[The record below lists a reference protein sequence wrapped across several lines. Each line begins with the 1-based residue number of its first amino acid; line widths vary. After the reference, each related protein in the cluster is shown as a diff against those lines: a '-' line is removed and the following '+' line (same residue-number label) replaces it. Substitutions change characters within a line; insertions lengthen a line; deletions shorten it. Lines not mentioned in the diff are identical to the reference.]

1 MELDLPPEKEARVRQ
16 FADRTGKNAGQVI
29 EEAVDRLL
37 ADEAAFI
44 ADVQVGRASS
54 RRGDLLEHD
63 EVVRRIE
70 NILSS

>member
-1 MELDLPPEKEARVRQ
+1 VEVDLPPEKEDRVRQ
-16 FADRTGKNAGQVI
+16 FAIRAGKDAGQVI

-37 ADEAAFI
+37 ADEAAVI
-44 ADVQVGRASS
+44 ADVEVGRASS

-70 NILSS
+70 QILNP

>member
-1 MELDLPPEKEARVRQ
+1 MEVDLPPEKEARVRQ
-16 FADRTGKNAGQVI
+16 FAVRTGRDAGQVI

-44 ADVQVGRASS
+44 AEVEVGRASR

-70 NILSS
+70 QMLGS